1 MLSHSTSQKFFPL
14 GQSLNEAVVHAIFG
28 GSTLLTWNGTKIES
42 HHRGDSKLHW
52 MCTPKLKICA
62 GQGPA
67 SPLHSGLR
75 IFPNCSCASRNVS
88 SHPGTETHNSS
99 KISTQNKKD
108 IWALKKHDCHFPRWR
123 SAWQRRIQEHGSKGS
138 DPVLGDN
145 LGWILG
151 YCAVANHSICHR
163 IGAQTWKRG
172 CHRIPA
178 RKVARGYRRCLV
190 VNILIF
196 AMVVCRKTFMAK
208 HPCSY
213 LHPTLVFGPLSTS
226 SIWNHTSN
234 NDPKD
239 SKNIHAT
246 ANHLETL

>member
-1 MLSHSTSQKFFPL
+1 MLSHSTSPKFFPL

-108 IWALKKHDCHFPRWR
+108 IWALKK
-123 SAWQRRIQEHGSKGS
+123 
-138 DPVLGDN
+138 
-145 LGWILG
+145 
-151 YCAVANHSICHR
+151 
-163 IGAQTWKRG
+163 TW
-172 CHRIPA
+172 
-178 RKVARGYRRCLV
+178 L
-190 VNILIF
+190 
-196 AMVVCRKTFMAK
+196 
-208 HPCSY
+208 
-213 LHPTLVFGPLSTS
+213 PLSPLKVS
-226 SIWNHTSN
+226 MATSN
-234 NDPKD
+234 PRTWIKGFGSRAGRQSRMNSGVLRSCQSQYMSQNRCP
-239 SKNIHAT
+239 N
-246 ANHLETL
+246 LEKGLPSHSSQKSS